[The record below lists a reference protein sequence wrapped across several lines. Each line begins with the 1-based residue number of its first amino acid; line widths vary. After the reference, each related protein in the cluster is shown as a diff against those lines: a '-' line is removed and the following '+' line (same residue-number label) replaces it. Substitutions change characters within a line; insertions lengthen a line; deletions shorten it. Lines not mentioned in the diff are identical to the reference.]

1 MFSCQLYSGLRVR
14 EKVVRLVC
22 LLCWF
27 WVVFSRL
34 WVLVCGWLTSGVGV
48 NWSKATRLPATVG
61 SHQTPFT
68 VQSWPGAITHT
79 YWLLA
84 GEQLCILLKGLF
96 CSWLSDPEI
105 SYTAMKSK
113 IPMQPSGR
121 QAQSESMLK
130 YGSVDPDLDEALL
143 WKQTCWI
150 TRILNH
156 HPSLHH
162 STE

>member
-34 WVLVCGWLTSGVGV
+34 WMLLHGWFKSGVGV
-48 NWSKATRLPATVG
+48 IRSKTGSQLV
-61 SHQTPFT
+61 SHQTLFI

-162 STE
+162 RTE